1 MTVTAVRSRAGAEVC
16 CFLCLWDV
24 NFMFTLKGRA
34 NEVLSVFGGVG
45 FPGMRLGFRAY
56 PPGLS
61 FPWAGEMAARVL
73 A

>member
-1 MTVTAVRSRAGAEVC
+1 
-16 CFLCLWDV
+16 
-24 NFMFTLKGRA
+24 MFTLKGRG

-61 FPWAGEMAARVL
+61 FPGQGRWQPVSWLRGTMPVRVSGL
-73 A
+73 L